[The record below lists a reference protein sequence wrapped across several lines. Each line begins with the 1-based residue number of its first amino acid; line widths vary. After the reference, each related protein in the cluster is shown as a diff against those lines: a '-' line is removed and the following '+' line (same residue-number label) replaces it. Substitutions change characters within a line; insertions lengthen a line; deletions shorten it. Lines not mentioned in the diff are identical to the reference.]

1 MILIDTSAIYALADR
16 GDPNHESAVE
26 WFRAA
31 VETQEELLVHNAI
44 LIEATALLQRRLGLA
59 AAVRFLD
66 SSDQFIIHWV
76 GARDHSEAVELL
88 KERGRRGLSLVDC
101 TSFAVMRHL
110 RVTQAIAFDADFEQ
124 EGLGLYPRTEQRT

>member
-16 GDPNHESAVE
+16 SDPNHESAIE

-31 VETQEELLVHNAI
+31 IEAQEELLIHNAI
-44 LIEATALLQRRLGLA
+44 VIEATALLQSRLGLA
-59 AAVRFLD
+59 AALRFLD
-66 SSDQFIIHWV
+66 SGDQFIVHWV
-76 GARDHSEAVELL
+76 GARDHNEAVRLL
-88 KERGRRGLSLVDC
+88 KERRRRALSLVDC

-124 EGLGLYPRTEQRT
+124 EGFELYPRTV